1 MTVAE
6 ACAAYLRDL
15 AARNI
20 RESTR
25 ANYKSMFRQLEAFAQ
40 DIGIESLEGIDKDAI
55 RAWREQWNCA
65 FSTQRKLL
73 AQLRPFFSYAKEE
86 GWISTSPLDGV
97 RSPKSDAR
105 PTMPLSI
112 DEMRALLEASN
123 GKPKEQALLLLLRY
137 SGLAIADA
145 VTLTRSSLHAGREL
159 ILRRSKSGELVTLQ
173 LPVEALAGLEAIV
186 QPARPYYFWT
196 GNSAPSTVAK
206 YWRKRLKRMAATAG
220 VEGFHPHRLRDTFAV
235 ELLLAGI
242 AMQDVST
249 LLGHSSVQTTEQY
262 YAPWNTA
269 RRNRLNSLLRD
280 VHRQDQLLLKF
291 TPKKPA
297 GTVDA
302 VPAEASLAPRVKP
315 TQYLKDSILC
325 G

>member
-1 MTVAE
+1 MTIAG
-6 ACAAYLRDL
+6 ACDAFLRDL
-15 AARNI
+15 VARNI

-25 ANYKSMFRQLEAFAQ
+25 ASYKTMFKQLEAFAH
-40 DIGIESLEGIDKDAI
+40 DVGVESLEGIDRDAI

-123 GKPKEQALLLLLRY
+123 PKPKEQALLLLLRY

-145 VTLTRSSLHAGREL
+145 VTLARSSLHAGGEL

-173 LPVEALAGLEAIV
+173 LPVEALASLEAIV

-196 GNSAPSTVAK
+196 GNSATSTVAK
-206 YWRKRLKRMAATAG
+206 YWRTRLKRVAATAG

-262 YAPWNTA
+262 YAPWNKA
-269 RRNRLNSLLRD
+269 RRNRLVSILKD
-280 VHRQDQLLLKF
+280 AHRQDQLLLEF

-297 GTVDA
+297 GAAGTA
-302 VPAEASLAPRVKP
+302 PAEASLATRVKP
-315 TQYLKDSILC
+315 TRWVKDSI
-325 G
+325 